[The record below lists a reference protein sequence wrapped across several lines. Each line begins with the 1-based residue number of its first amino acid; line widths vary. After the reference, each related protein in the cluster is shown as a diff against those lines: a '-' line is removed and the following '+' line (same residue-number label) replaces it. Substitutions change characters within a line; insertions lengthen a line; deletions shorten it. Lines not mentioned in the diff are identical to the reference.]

1 MPSPED
7 QEVRVFPVE
16 TRFQKLATQPG
27 GLSREEA
34 LRNATTA
41 IENVKPGFDDW
52 ADERLQQ
59 LTEIVRA
66 VLNGTAPPDWLK
78 QAIALNLALRDVG
91 TTMNYALLSAI
102 ANSLGE
108 VLDAVAAGVTGD
120 YTDSIVCHLDA
131 LLLARQE
138 PYRFMRPDQ
147 VPELT
152 NGLRRVASQIGT
164 TIQDPPAG
172 D

>member
-7 QEVRVFPVE
+7 HEVRVFPVE

-34 LRNATTA
+34 LRNATAA
-41 IENVKPGFDDW
+41 IESVKPSFDDW
-52 ADERLQQ
+52 ATEQLQK
-59 LTEIVRA
+59 LTETIRA
-66 VLNGTAPPDWLK
+66 VQNGTAPPDWLE
-78 QAIALNLALRDVG
+78 QATTLTLALRDVG

-108 VLDAVAAGVTGD
+108 VLDAVAAGATGD
-120 YTDSIVCHLDA
+120 YTESLVCHLDA

-138 PYRFMRPDQ
+138 PYRFMKPDQ

-152 NGLRRVASQIGT
+152 NGLRRVADQIGT
-164 TIQDPPAG
+164 TIQSPPA
-172 D
+172 DD

>member
-1 MPSPED
+1 MPSPD
-7 QEVRVFPVE
+7 DHEVRIFPVE

-34 LRNATTA
+34 LRNATAA
-41 IENVKPGFDDW
+41 IGNVKPGFDEW
-52 ADERLQQ
+52 ANERLQQ
-59 LTEIVRA
+59 LTEIIRA
-66 VLNGTAPPDWLK
+66 VQNDTAPADWIK
-78 QAIALNLALRDVG
+78 QATTLTLALRDVG
-91 TTMNYALLSAI
+91 ATMNYALLSAI

-108 VLDAVAAGVTGD
+108 VLDTVAAGVTGD
-120 YTDSIVCHLDA
+120 YVDPVVCHLDA

-152 NGLRRVASQIGT
+152 DGLRRVADQIGT
-164 TIQDPPAG
+164 TIQDQPA
-172 D
+172 DE